1 MKKTHRIIAAVL
13 ALSISF
19 HTLAASFSRGGS
31 SSFSRSSSSL
41 SSYRPS
47 TPAYRAPV
55 APPRTVVHNTTV
67 VQQTVQKSGG
77 GFFSSVLG
85 GVAGYGIG
93 HMLFGSSNQQPAP
106 AAPPI
111 KPSPVDCT
119 VKPLPAEWL
128 PFCPQ
133 K

>member
-1 MKKTHRIIAAVL
+1 MKKINRVALFAL
-13 ALSISF
+13 AFGISSSAF
-19 HTLAASFSRGGS
+19 AASFSRGGS
-31 SSFSRSSSSL
+31 TSFSRSASPFSAT
-41 SSYRPS
+41 RPS
-47 TPAYRAPV
+47 TPV
-55 APPRTVVHNTTV
+55 APPRNVVHNTTV

-85 GVAGYGIG
+85 SVAGYGIG
-93 HMLFGSSNQQPAP
+93 HMLLGSSNQQPAP

-128 PFCPQ
+128 PFCPKQ
-133 K
+133 